1 LSDHTSLDLEEAI
14 QRNQSA
20 SSCKKK
26 NNKNKKVY
34 TYRDIVRRK
43 TIKSE
48 RIPESKDMGYL
59 DAADAQQ
66 QLQLLTSMAAAAA
79 AVATI
84 VLCMCLGGIWVTT
97 SWLQIK
103 RRRAAAA
110 ASRKNR
116 RPHTTMFAADGLCEQ
131 GPRVWPVLGA
141 SLEQLAYFPVMHDWL
156 LHHFQRRRTFRVPM
170 PTCTYT
176 YTIDPANIEHILK
189 TNFSNYPKVQRDD
202 QGDLAAFEANS
213 SIEEIPG
220 KKT

>member
-1 LSDHTSLDLEEAI
+1 
-14 QRNQSA
+14 
-20 SSCKKK
+20 
-26 NNKNKKVY
+26 
-34 TYRDIVRRK
+34 
-43 TIKSE
+43 
-48 RIPESKDMGYL
+48 MGYL

>member
-1 LSDHTSLDLEEAI
+1 LSDHTSVDLEEAI

-20 SSCKKK
+20 SSCKKNK
-26 NNKNKKVY
+26 DKNKKVY
-34 TYRDIVRRK
+34 TYRDILRRK

-66 QLQLLTSMAAAAA
+66 QLQLRTSMAAA
-79 AVATI
+79 VGPI

-97 SWLQIK
+97 SWFQIK

-116 RPHTTMFAADGLCEQ
+116 RPHITMFAADGLCEQ
-131 GPRVWPVLGA
+131 GPRLWPLLGA

-202 QGDLAAFEANS
+202 QGDLAAFEAS
-213 SIEEIPG
+213 GSIEEIPG
-220 KKT
+220 EKT